1 MLPLGQRREGEAGTA
16 LALGVEV
23 DELAGERLGGAASA
37 ELLLFPLLA
46 TEGGELRVARVG
58 ADVAADLVE
67 LGAGD
72 ADAVAVAVLEL
83 QVVARDAADGLRLEA
98 EEARDA
104 VVLVHD
110 RVAGA
115 QLGEAGERAAARA
128 GALGAAPAAQQ
139 AVLGQDRDL
148 GGGPDEPLA
157 QPGSGKQ
164 HAG

>member
-58 ADVAADLVE
+58 ADVAADLLERV
-67 LGAGD
+67 AGHE
-72 ADAVAVAVLEL
+72 DAVAVAVLEL

-110 RVAGA
+110 RRVCA
-115 QLGEAGERAAARA
+115 QLGEARQRVAARA
-128 GALGAAPAAQQ
+128 GAIGSAPSPQQ
-139 AVLGQDRDL
+139 PMFGQDRDL
-148 GGGPDEPLA
+148 RSRPDKALTQA
-157 QPGSGKQ
+157 
-164 HAG
+164 